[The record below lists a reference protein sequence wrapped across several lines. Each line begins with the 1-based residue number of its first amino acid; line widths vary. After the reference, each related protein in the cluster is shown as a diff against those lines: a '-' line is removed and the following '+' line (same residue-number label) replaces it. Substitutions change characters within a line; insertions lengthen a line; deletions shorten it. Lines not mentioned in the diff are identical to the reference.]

1 MSEANTDNTNT
12 PQEGRGFPFV
22 TVGAAAGVMF
32 AFLFLMWFVRNHE
45 NMLDTPKPDA
55 KGEAKPDAATKLDE
69 VKARNEAAL
78 NGVGAK
84 MSRDEAR
91 GKLLGTLKGPNDKL
105 PFPAPEPVAPPA
117 PKKDEPK
124 KEEKKP

>member
-1 MSEANTDNTNT
+1 MADDT
-12 PQEGRGFPFV
+12 PTPPPTRAFPFI
-22 TVGAAAGVMF
+22 TVGAAAGVLF

-45 NMLDTPKPDA
+45 NMLDSPKPEA

-91 GKLLGTLKGPNDKL
+91 GRLLGTLKGPNDKL
-105 PFPAPEPVAPPA
+105 PFPTPEPAAPPA
-117 PKKDEPK
+117 PKKDESK

>member
-1 MSEANTDNTNT
+1 MSSIPPNDLMAS
-12 PQEGRGFPFV
+12 QESPRFPFI
-22 TVGAAAGVMF
+22 TVGAAAGVLF
-32 AFLFLMWFVRNHE
+32 AFLFLMWFVTTIPNVP
-45 NMLDTPKPDA
+45 DSAKPDA
-55 KGEAKPDAATKLDE
+55 KNEPRPDAAAKLDE
-69 VKARNEAAL
+69 VNGRNEAAL

-91 GKLLGTLKGPNDKL
+91 GKLLGTLKGPNDKM
-105 PFPAPEPVAPPA
+105 PFPTPEPTA